1 MAEISLKRPFILSIV
16 LIGWDASLPSVQT
29 QIHIESKGFDSTLEL
44 NFNSIWFVSSSFDQF
59 TSSLLNDQ
67 TALLMDM
74 DRMLTIQ
81 VASPS
86 EGLELTINHKKYY
99 SDDRWVNTELAAKLD
114 QDSLANLKEQFKNLP
129 KWW

>member
-1 MAEISLKRPFILSIV
+1 MAEISLERPFILSIA
-16 LIGWDASLPSVQT
+16 LIGWDASLQSVQT
-29 QIHIESKGFDSTLEL
+29 QIRIESKGFDSTLEL
-44 NFNSIWFVSSSFDQF
+44 NFNSIWFFSSSFDQF

-67 TALLMDM
+67 TSLLMDM

-86 EGLELTINHKKYY
+86 EGFELTINHKKYY
-99 SDDRWVNTELAAKLD
+99 SDDRKVNTELTAKLD
-114 QDSLANLKEQFKNLP
+114 QDSLANIKEQFKNLP